1 MPIKIGPYP
10 GICQDMT
17 LPKRFGS
24 WLWIRAFDYELP
36 SISLFNYEHENLI
49 NCFKYSNQ
57 FW

>member
-24 WLWIRAFDYELP
+24 WL
-36 SISLFNYEHENLI
+36 
-49 NCFKYSNQ
+49 
-57 FW
+57 